1 MSLYD
6 INTAGGEGNLEND
19 RAVTQPNIAH
29 CWNLLWVLQRAG
41 LQSIQGRKKKKQMVN
56 TESTT
61 LWSAHQG
68 DPGQANPMLRKSG
81 APLWSEQQA
90 WSQPRGQASPS
101 SAKGQSRGGGG
112 GPSIDR
118 S

>member
-1 MSLYD
+1 M
-6 INTAGGEGNLEND
+6 
-19 RAVTQPNIAH
+19 
-29 CWNLLWVLQRAG
+29 
-41 LQSIQGRKKKKQMVN
+41 KKQMVN

-101 SAKGQSRGGGG
+101 SAKGQSRVG
-112 GPSIDR
+112 GPIYPQILEMQKKAKKR
-118 S
+118 SGAA